1 MRLGDGDGEVR
12 LPGGMASRIR
22 GSRVGSRGSRR
33 LWRPFVAP
41 DGVIQG
47 DGERP
52 GSTALGLMFPIPPEL
67 TLSGE
72 ESDWTGWDR
81 MESTSDCFC
90 DNLCFYFYLAD
101 SNLLAVGGLACKN
114 LEATHIF

>member
-1 MRLGDGDGEVR
+1 M
-12 LPGGMASRIR
+12 
-22 GSRVGSRGSRR
+22 GSRGSRR